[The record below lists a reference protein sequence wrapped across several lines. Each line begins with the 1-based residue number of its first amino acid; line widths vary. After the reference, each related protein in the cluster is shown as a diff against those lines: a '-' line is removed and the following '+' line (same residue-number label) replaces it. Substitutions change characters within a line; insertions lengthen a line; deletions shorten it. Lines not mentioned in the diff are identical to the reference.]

1 MGPFYYFCIFY
12 SLSSKKFLFWLFK
25 YQGLVDFWSAPL
37 SWEIIL
43 ACHVP
48 LDNSGAVFRYS
59 IFTDY
64 ISIMFASF
72 KSSCP
77 YFIIL
82 IVKSFFFFSKMI
94 YILQHYQQQVFF
106 LLIQVQAI
114 ANIFYFDV
122 SLNNDCF
129 IYAQVV
135 YNKFQI

>member
-64 ISIMFASF
+64 ISVMFASF

-82 IVKSFFFFSKMI
+82 IVKSFFFFFKNDLYSLALLAAGLFSINLGPSNRK
-94 YILQHYQQQVFF
+94 YF
-106 LLIQVQAI
+106 L
-114 ANIFYFDV
+114 F
-122 SLNNDCF
+122 
-129 IYAQVV
+129 
-135 YNKFQI
+135 

>member
-59 IFTDY
+59 IFTEY

-82 IVKSFFFFSKMI
+82 IVKSFFFFFKNDLYSLALLAAGLFSINLGPSNSK
-94 YILQHYQQQVFF
+94 YF
-106 LLIQVQAI
+106 L
-114 ANIFYFDV
+114 F
-122 SLNNDCF
+122 
-129 IYAQVV
+129 
-135 YNKFQI
+135 

>member
-82 IVKSFFFFSKMI
+82 IGKSFFFFFKNDLYSLALLAAGLFSINLGPSNSK
-94 YILQHYQQQVFF
+94 YFF
-106 LLIQVQAI
+106 
-114 ANIFYFDV
+114 F
-122 SLNNDCF
+122 
-129 IYAQVV
+129 
-135 YNKFQI
+135 